1 VASVLIAASTA
12 TPSPVAPNSTV
23 SINSGRNGAAPSPA
37 DRPAPPSAARPAH
50 VQRIGQE
57 HARVPNRDH
66 LEGKAQT
73 RVITTSL
80 ADQPPILIVQMEEP
94 LQLHTRQRPEPAV
107 ALHALAD
114 HRDMIA
120 DLPTPA
126 PHEATT
132 ATFRGLV
139 PHGPT
144 GRGPPGGGAGPGRPA
159 DSRLG
164 PPPGRPGGTA
174 DSERCPA
181 LAPSGRAIGR
191 SSILISP
198 AAGPAA
204 RGGVSA

>member
-1 VASVLIAASTA
+1 M
-12 TPSPVAPNSTV
+12 
-23 SINSGRNGAAPSPA
+23 
-37 DRPAPPSAARPAH
+37 
-50 VQRIGQE
+50 
-57 HARVPNRDH
+57 PNRDH

-114 HRDMIA
+114 HRGMIA

-139 PHGPT
+139 PHGPVMGLACSEHVRRRRDPSRVT
-144 GRGPPGGGAGPGRPA
+144 RRWMLALAVLSLVAACTSGAGGTEVSTVAVRLSGGPSAGELSFVPVGSIDAGGNDLPPA
-159 DSRLG
+159 APNSVLTPQGD
-164 PPPGRPGGTA
+164 GTA
-174 DSERCPA
+174 VGTPDDQTVA
-181 LAPSGRAIGR
+181 
-191 SSILISP
+191 
-198 AAGPAA
+198 
-204 RGGVSA
+204 VND